1 MLRTRA
7 LSAAFLIPIVA
18 IVIWVGGMALFLSLL
33 FIGILAWLELAGL
46 LRQRGH
52 HPDIWLGVLITAA
65 FIGEAYFAPGVGTRA
80 FLTAILLLSLT
91 RTLFRDQ
98 PAPASD
104 WAVTLAG
111 ALYLG
116 ALLGHIALLRNLP
129 SGLAW
134 VAIGLLATWSNDT
147 GAYFVGKTVGR
158 FKLWPRLSPKKTWEG
173 LAGGLVVV
181 VILTAWLFS
190 SILSITTAQG
200 ALLGLVVGVTATV
213 GDLVESMFK
222 RQVGAKDS
230 GHLIPGHG
238 GMLDRVDSLLFVMPS
253 VYYFAIWV
261 GSG

>member
-7 LSAAFLIPIVA
+7 LSASILIPIVA
-18 IVIWVGGMALFLSLL
+18 IVIWVGGVVLFLTLL
-33 FIGILAWLELAGL
+33 FIGILAWLELADL

-52 HPDIWLGVLITAA
+52 FPDIWLGVLLIAA
-65 FIGEAYFAPGVGTRA
+65 FIGEAYFAPGFGTRGL
-80 FLTAILLLSLT
+80 LTAILLLSLT
-91 RTLFRDQ
+91 SMLFRDQ
-98 PAPASD
+98 PAPASG
-104 WAVTLAG
+104 WAVTFAG

-116 ALLGHIALLRNLP
+116 VLLGHIALLRDLP
-129 SGLAW
+129 SGLSW
-134 VAIGLLATWSNDT
+134 VVVGLFATWCNDS

-158 FKLWPRLSPKKTWEG
+158 SKLWPRLSPKKTWEG

-181 VILTAWLFS
+181 VILSAWLFS

-222 RQVGAKDS
+222 RQAGAKDS

-238 GMLDRVDSLLFVMPS
+238 GMLDRVDSLLFVMPG